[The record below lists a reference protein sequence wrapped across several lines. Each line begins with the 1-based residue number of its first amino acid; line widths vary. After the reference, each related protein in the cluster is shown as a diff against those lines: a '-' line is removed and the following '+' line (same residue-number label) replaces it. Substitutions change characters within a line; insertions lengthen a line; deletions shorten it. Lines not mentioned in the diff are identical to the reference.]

1 MPSSTGN
8 GVSVPV
14 IETKELWRVYRLGDQ
29 EIPALRGVN
38 LTINPGS
45 YIALKGRS
53 GSGKTTLLNCLG
65 GLDRPTK
72 GTVRVSGQE
81 IGTWNERQLT
91 RWRRH
96 QVGFIFQSLGLLPA
110 LSAYENVELMLRMI
124 GADPKE
130 RRRRTLE
137 CLELVGLTKWAD
149 HRPYEMSGGQQQRVA
164 VARALA
170 NSPRLILADEPTGE
184 LDSKTGREMLT
195 LFGNIVREQ
204 NMTMLMA
211 THDSLVDD
219 YVDEV
224 LHLRDGQIVTAQQ
237 FAEELEAGGAKCKAV
252 CLAPSKG
259 LRFSPFQLPSR
270 QIEENMAKVGV
281 IGAATSAAS
290 IFGQR
295 RFFRSRTSSP
305 APILSQSG
313 RRRRLANT
321 DCRRCRWRTCSPIRR
336 LTS

>member
-1 MPSSTGN
+1 M
-8 GVSVPV
+8 
-14 IETKELWRVYRLGDQ
+14 YRLGDV
-29 EIPALRGVN
+29 EIPALRGVD
-38 LTINPGS
+38 LTIGAGA

-72 GTVRVSGQE
+72 GVVRVSGQE
-81 IGTWNERQLT
+81 IGAWNERRLT

-124 GADPKE
+124 GATPQE
-130 RRRRTLE
+130 RRTRTME

-204 NMTMLMA
+204 NVTMLMA

-219 YVDEV
+219 YVDQV
-224 LHLRDGQIVTAQQ
+224 LHLRDGQIVTAQEY
-237 FAEELEAGGAKCKAV
+237 AEELAAEAG
-252 CLAPSKG
+252 AP
-259 LRFSPFQLPSR
+259 
-270 QIEENMAKVGV
+270 
-281 IGAATSAAS
+281 
-290 IFGQR
+290 
-295 RFFRSRTSSP
+295 P
-305 APILSQSG
+305 A
-313 RRRRLANT
+313 
-321 DCRRCRWRTCSPIRR
+321 
-336 LTS
+336 